1 MCLSMILRNHKKPS
15 TKNVYY
21 CIGRN
26 VNLCM
31 YDRYV
36 SNDNKFLASFI
47 FRSLIH
53 INEWQDARNLYNY
66 YVSDNY
72 NKKYLPYFHVFV
84 NKEDALKYLNIK
96 RSDGCFSISNPR
108 ELVLMSCK
116 VKSIT
121 NVGLQNSVFCV
132 VARYKKTLGYEKIEI
147 SNETNEFCIRQL
159 KENNYV

>member
-21 CIGRN
+21 CISRN
-26 VNLCM
+26 TNFFPSSGKVL
-31 YDRYV
+31 V
-36 SNDNKFLASFI
+36 SFI

-84 NKEDALKYLNIK
+84 NKEDALQYLNIK

-116 VKSIT
+116 VKGIT
-121 NVGLQNSVFCV
+121 NVGLQNGVFCV
-132 VARYKKTLGYEKIEI
+132 VARHKKTLKYEKIEI
-147 SNETNEFCIRQL
+147 SNETNKFCIGQL
-159 KENNYV
+159 

>member
-1 MCLSMILRNHKKPS
+1 MILRNRKKPS

-26 VNLCM
+26 TNLFPHCGKVL
-31 YDRYV
+31 V
-36 SNDNKFLASFI
+36 SFV

-66 YVSDNY
+66 YVSDDY

-96 RSDGCFSISNPR
+96 RSGSFFISNPW

-116 VKSIT
+116 VKGIT
-121 NVGLQNSVFCV
+121 NVGLQDGVFCV
-132 VARYKKTLGYEKIEI
+132 VARHKKTLGYEKIEI
-147 SNETNEFCIRQL
+147 SNGTDGFVEDNWLKFSHPIRFVL
-159 KENNYV
+159 GN